1 MTKETLMRRI
11 PQQTRSQQRVDMILD
26 AAADLF
32 AEVGY
37 ESATTNAIAA
47 RAEISIGSLYQYF
60 PDKDAILRALADRY
74 LEQLRM
80 LYDEVFTA
88 DVVYLP
94 LPVLVDRLVDS
105 FTDFH
110 LACPGCKYILLGS
123 DVSADI
129 AAASAEMEQETIERF
144 KGILQLKASDID
156 DNQARL
162 LAMVCKAVVKA
173 MFPLLET
180 AADQDS
186 QAQVRAELKRL
197 LLAYLRPIMGGD

>member
-1 MTKETLMRRI
+1 
-11 PQQTRSQQRVDMILD
+11 MILH
-26 AAADLF
+26 AAAELF
-32 AEVGY
+32 AEAGY

-60 PDKDAILRALADRY
+60 PDKDAILQALADRY

-80 LYDEVFTA
+80 LYDGIVTE

-94 LPVLVDRLVDS
+94 LPVLIDRLVDS
-105 FTDFH
+105 FADFH
-110 LACPGCKYILLGS
+110 LACPACKHILLGS

-129 AAASAEMEQETIERF
+129 AAASAEMEQETTERF
-144 KGILQLKASDID
+144 KRLLQLKAADMD

-162 LAMVCKAVVKA
+162 LAMVCKAVAKA
-173 MFPLLET
+173 MLPLLAA
-180 AADQDS
+180 AADGES

-197 LLAYLRPIMGGD
+197 LLAYLGPIIGGD